1 MSQVNYLVLISSGGL
16 ELKKKKKKI
25 KLYIHLGLILFVV
38 YMVILNF
45 KNNRIKYLVYSYK
58 PKSMPR
64 KLQETRKR

>member
-1 MSQVNYLVLISSGGL
+1 MSQVNDLVLISSGGL
-16 ELKKKKKKI
+16 ELKKKKKI

-58 PKSMPR
+58 RKSMPQ
-64 KLQETRKR
+64 KL